1 MANYK
6 NIKGFNIQYLDS
18 DPPNPIEG
26 QMWFNSTTQTLK
38 GAEAGGFPVGTWAS
52 AGTINTARYYA
63 GGAGNS
69 TAALIF
75 GGSNPAI
82 GVAALTESY
91 NGTSWTE
98 LNDMNTA
105 RQVYGV
111 GASTSS
117 AIGAFGYSTALTN
130 VAETWNGT
138 SWTNITSGSTPKEVI
153 ASFGVAELALLG
165 KGPPATTELWNGTSW
180 TEVTESTNA
189 HTSAASGT
197 TTAGLF
203 ISSPGTS
210 VESYNGTSWTEVGD
224 VNTARINSA
233 ASGIQ
238 TATLFFGGDNPSPA
252 IVTQTEYYDGTSWT
266 ELNDLSTAVYVNQ
279 GAQDGGATTAI
290 SMGGQTAPGASLTTP
305 EEWSVPE
312 YVVKTFTT
320 S

>member
-1 MANYK
+1 MADYK

-38 GAEAGGFPVGTWAS
+38 GVEVGGAPIGTWAS
-52 AGTINTARYYA
+52 AGTINTGRRYV
-63 GGAGNS
+63 GGAGTS
-69 TAALIF
+69 TAALMF
-75 GGSNPAI
+75 GGSSPAI

-105 RQVYGV
+105 RQAYGLGV
-111 GASTSS
+111 STSS
-117 AIGAFGYSTALTN
+117 AIGAFGYTTATTN

-153 ASFGVAELALLG
+153 ASFGVAELALFG
-165 KGPPATTELWNGTSW
+165 RGPPATTELWNGTSW
-180 TEVTESTNA
+180 TEVTESSNA
-189 HTSAASGT
+189 HSSAASGT

-203 ISSPGTS
+203 ISSPGTP

-224 VNTARINSA
+224 VNTARTNSA

-238 TATLFFGGDNPSPA
+238 TATLFFGGYNPSPA

-266 ELNDLSTAVYVNQ
+266 ELNDLSTAVATNQ
-279 GAQDGGATTAI
+279 AAQDGGATTAI
-290 SMGGQTAPGASLTTP
+290 SMAGETAPGADLTTP

>member
-6 NIKGFNIQYLDS
+6 NIKGFSIQYLDS

-26 QMWFNSTTQTLK
+26 QIWFNSTSQTFK
-38 GAEAGGFPVGTWAS
+38 GAEAGGVSAGTWAS
-52 AGTINTARYYA
+52 AGTINTARFYA

-69 TAALIF
+69 TAALVF
-75 GGSNPAI
+75 GGSI
-82 GVAALTESY
+82 SGVGVTGNTESY

-105 RQVYGV
+105 RQVYGLGV
-111 GASTSS
+111 STSS
-117 AIGAFGYSTALTN
+117 AIGAFGSSTATTN

-138 SWTNITSGSTPKEVI
+138 SWTNITSGSTPKEVLG
-153 ASFGVAELALLG
+153 SFGVAELALFG
-165 KGPPATTELWNGTSW
+165 RGPAATTELWNGTSW
-180 TEVTESTNA
+180 TEVTESSNA
-189 HTSAASGT
+189 HSSAASGT

-203 ISSPGTS
+203 ISSPGTP

-224 VNTARINSA
+224 VNTGRTNSA

-238 TATLFFGGDNPSPA
+238 TATLFFGGNNPSPA
-252 IVTQTEYYDGTSWT
+252 TVTQTEYYDGTSWT
-266 ELNDLSTAVYVNQ
+266 ELNDLSTAVVINQ

-290 SMGGQTAPGASLTTP
+290 SMVGETAPGAGLTTP
-305 EEWSVPE
+305 EEWNAPDIL
-312 YVVKTFTT
+312 VKTFTT